1 MKRNFIYSFI
11 LFVSVLSAGVVF
23 GQTPLAPSGL
33 TASKVPNTT
42 TSLALSWTDNSTNE
56 TGFDVEMALSPGGPF
71 SFKTSVAAN
80 ATSVV
85 INGLTA
91 NTSYSFQVK
100 AYNGSSV
107 STPSN
112 VATQTTNVEL
122 PNPVTGVS
130 VLNVQ
135 QTSALVAWT
144 DNTSGASNETG
155 FQILRSSGGGFV
167 PLTTVGA
174 NVTTFQDNT
183 LLPDN
188 IYQYRI
194 IPFNATGFNLLYPGT
209 SGVFFTLPATPATPI
224 ATLSGLTTVNLSWYD
239 SSVTETS
246 TIIERSGDGGKTWSW
261 VGSTAK
267 DISFFTDNNAQEG
280 ITYFYRIRFR
290 NGQGESPNSGLAII
304 TTKKRV
310 APEAIYELT
319 AKTVSTTQIDLAWG
333 LPIEDVTN
341 KRVAIE
347 IWRYTEDAAFAEQIA
362 VIEPHFFSYSDKTC
376 KPKTKYIYVVHAT
389 NYQGKS
395 GPSNAA
401 TAVTLGPPYAP
412 TNVVVEAKTD
422 AIGTPVL
429 GVTWKDNSTD
439 EWGFTVERSTDKDF
453 KTVFSADVVE
463 NVTSLTST
471 PIEEGV
477 TYYFRVKGSNKY
489 GDSKYSDVVTITTA
503 VTAAPNAPYALK
515 GTAKAEE
522 VTLMWGDDSNKEET
536 FEVERSTDGTTF
548 AKVGTTARNVVTYVD
563 ATAKEK
569 TKYSYRVKAV
579 NSKGSSAYSNVLE
592 ITTPAKA
599 VLVAQ
604 STFDVASDAIEVL
617 EVYPNPTA
625 DYVKVSLPKSSKGTI
640 SVIDRLN
647 REVSRVAVSEN
658 QEEVKIDLTNLPEG
672 AYTLSISTGSTHT
685 SKRVYKY

>member
-11 LFVSVLSAGVVF
+11 FLLSVLSSGLVF
-23 GQTPLAPSGL
+23 GQVPTAPTNL
-33 TASKVPNTT
+33 IVQKVAGST
-42 TSLALSWTDNSTNE
+42 TSLYLTWNDNSSNE
-56 TGFDVEMALSPGGPF
+56 TGFDISFSLSPAGPF
-71 SFKTSVAAN
+71 SFKMSVPAGATSATVTGLSSGTTYSFVVSAYNASGGSPYSN
-80 ATSVV
+80 VYTQSTNVGLPNPATSV
-85 INGLTA
+85 
-91 NTSYSFQVK
+91 
-100 AYNGSSV
+100 SV
-107 STPSN
+107 VNIS
-112 VATQTTNVEL
+112 
-122 PNPVTGVS
+122 
-130 VLNVQ
+130 
-135 QTSALVAWT
+135 QTSALVSWT
-144 DNTSGASNETG
+144 DNTSGLNNETG

-167 PLTTVGA
+167 PLTTVGSD
-174 NVTTFQDNT
+174 VTTFQDNT

-194 IPFNATGFNLLYPGT
+194 IPFNATGYNLLFPGT
-209 SGVFFTLPATPATPI
+209 SSVFFTLPVTPSAPI
-224 ATLSGLTTVNLSWYD
+224 ATLTGLTTVNLSWYD
-239 SSVTETS
+239 NSVTETG
-246 TIIERSGDGGKTWSW
+246 TVVERSGDGGKTWSW
-261 VGSTAK
+261 VGTTAK
-267 DISFFTDNNAQEG
+267 DIPFFTDNNAQEG
-280 ITYFYRIRFR
+280 VTYFYRIRFK
-290 NGQGESPNSGLAII
+290 NAQGESPNSGLAII

-310 APEAIYELT
+310 APEAIYELV

-333 LPIEDVTN
+333 LPIEDITN

-389 NYQGKS
+389 NYQGKA
-395 GPSNAA
+395 PASNAA
-401 TAVTLGPPYAP
+401 TATTLGPPYAP
-412 TNVVVEAKTD
+412 TNLVVEAKTD

-429 GVTWKDNSTD
+429 GVTWKDNSND

-489 GDSKYSDVVTITTA
+489 GDSKYSDAVSITTA

-548 AKVGTTARNVVTYVD
+548 AKVGTTARNVTTYVD

-579 NSKGSSAYSNVLE
+579 NSKGSSAYSNVFE
-592 ITTPAKA
+592 ITTPAKT

-604 STFDVASDAIEVL
+604 STFDVATDAIEVL

-625 DYVKVSLPKSSKGTI
+625 DYVKVSLPKSSRGTI

-647 REVSRVAVSEN
+647 REVSRIAVSEN